1 MRVNEPISV
10 ITKDDGSPIS
20 FTWRK
25 VRYLAISEP
34 ERWFA
39 RVSWWRYQNS
49 LPDRTP
55 PIERALWRVT
65 ALPFSRRQAPH
76 LELSEEGTYD
86 LCVTSDGHWLLV
98 EAQSD
103 SLELKL
109 FA

>member
-10 ITKDDGSPIS
+10 VTEDDGSPIS

-39 RVSWWRYQNS
+39 KVSWWRYQSS
-49 LPDRTP
+49 LPNRMP

-65 ALPFSRRQAPH
+65 ALPFSRHQAPQV
-76 LELSEEGTYD
+76 EIPEEGTYD
-86 LCVTSDGHWLLV
+86 LCAISDGRWLLV